1 MSEYSDEDYTLT
13 ETQCEERCDELRSQL
28 DEANKIIES
37 LGQESDHFCKQADE
51 LRSQV
56 ARLEGELAQAR
67 KDTERLDWCDRE
79 MIITYPSQ
87 RKPGNTL
94 RQTIDEKM
102 LEHKTWVGLQ
112 PDAARPAPENGAASN
127 APAPA
132 GQPMQFEREREL
144 SDQLVDVLRRTEGAL
159 YECGCESCEATLQK
173 LCAVLTQHAAM
184 RAKESNSK
192 AEQSHPQS
200 NTTPSHS

>member
-1 MSEYSDEDYTLT
+1 MAFVRLRPGRTKERRECGTQEPEMSQYSDEDYTLT

-37 LGQESDHFCKQADE
+37 LGQESDHFCKQADK

-56 ARLEGELAQAR
+56 ARLEREL
-67 KDTERLDWCDRE
+67 
-79 MIITYPSQ
+79 
-87 RKPGNTL
+87 
-94 RQTIDEKM
+94 
-102 LEHKTWVGLQ
+102 
-112 PDAARPAPENGAASN
+112 
-127 APAPA
+127 
-132 GQPMQFEREREL
+132 EL

-159 YECGCESCEATLQK
+159 YECGCESCEATIQEI
-173 LCAVLTQHAAM
+173 CAALAQHAAM

-200 NTTPSHS
+200 RTTF

>member
-13 ETQCEERCDELRSQL
+13 ETQCEERCDEIRSQL

-56 ARLEGELAQAR
+56 QRLEGELVQA
-67 KDTERLDWCDRE
+67 L
-79 MIITYPSQ
+79 
-87 RKPGNTL
+87 
-94 RQTIDEKM
+94 
-102 LEHKTWVGLQ
+102 
-112 PDAARPAPENGAASN
+112 
-127 APAPA
+127 
-132 GQPMQFEREREL
+132 EL

-159 YECGCESCEATLQK
+159 YECGCESCEATLQE
-173 LCAVLTQHAAM
+173 LCAALAQHAAM

-200 NTTPSHS
+200 RTTF